1 MLPLESAIAPEL
13 KARGFKKKGRT
24 WWRDTDDVV
33 QVLNLQQSPFGEQL
47 YVNLGVYL
55 KRLGTEPMP
64 AVNRCHIGVRL
75 ERVASHQAE
84 VAAATLSTRPGAAL
98 LSALLVDGIAWL
110 ESVSTLKGIRSYL
123 ASGGAS
129 KGLVFASVREL
140 AAQKNDA

>member
-24 WWRDTDDVV
+24 WWRDGDVV
-33 QVLNLQQSPFGEQL
+33 IQVLNLQQSPFGDQL

-55 KRLGTEPMP
+55 KRLGSEAMP

-75 ERVASHQAE
+75 DRAANHHAE
-84 VAAATLSTRPGAAL
+84 VASATVNAPPGAAM
-98 LSALLVDGIAWL
+98 LSAVLVDGIAWF
-110 ESVSTLKGIRSYL
+110 ESVSTIAGIRSYL

-140 AAQKNDA
+140 AAEKNDA

>member
-13 KARGFKKKGRT
+13 KTSGFKKKGRT
-24 WWRDTDDVV
+24 WWRDRDEVV
-33 QVLNLQQSPFGEQL
+33 QVLSLQQSPFGERL

-55 KRLGTEPMP
+55 KRLGSEAMP
-64 AVNRCHIGVRL
+64 AVNRCHVSVRL
-75 ERVASHQAE
+75 ERVANHQAD
-84 VAAATLSTRPGAAL
+84 VAAATVSALPGAAL

-110 ESVSTLKGIRSYL
+110 ESVSTLAGIRSYL

-140 AAQKNDA
+140 AAEENDA

>member
-24 WWRDTDDVV
+24 WWRDNDEVV

-47 YVNLGVYL
+47 YVNLGTYL
-55 KRLGTEPMP
+55 KRLGSEAMP
-64 AVNRCHIGVRL
+64 AVNRCHIGARL
-75 ERVASHQAE
+75 ERVSKHQAE
-84 VAAATLSTRPGAAL
+84 VAAATASAPPGEAI
-98 LSALLVDGIAWL
+98 LSAVLVEGVEWL
-110 ESVSTLKGIRSYL
+110 ESVSTLAGIRSYL

-140 AAQKNDA
+140 VGEKNDA

>member
-1 MLPLESAIAPEL
+1 MVPLESAIAPEL
-13 KARGFKKKGRT
+13 KARGFKKKGHT
-24 WWRDTDDVV
+24 WWRDGDEVV

-55 KRLGTEPMP
+55 KRLGTELMP

-75 ERVASHQAE
+75 ERVANDQAE
-84 VAAATLSTRPGAAL
+84 VVAATVSARPGPAL

-110 ESVSTLKGIRSYL
+110 ESVSTLTGIGSYL

-129 KGLVFASVREL
+129 KGLVFASVRQLVAE
-140 AAQKNDA
+140 KNDA